1 LVDVMELP
9 TEEADEAT
17 VHVDVGR
24 KLPEPTPEKM
34 PESVMKTTSDTAEME
49 PSASVVKRKTR
60 STASS
65 GNEARLKLKENH
77 HKCPYCEKKMSV
89 HALLYTHP
97 KNCAG
102 VPLSVRLQKFRGLS
116 PPATT
121 EAEQTTHEK
130 SEVDTT
136 VTDRAPPLPLHTHPT
151 RKGPEETDGKR
162 VLYMKLVAN
171 AF

>member
-1 LVDVMELP
+1 MDLP
-9 TEEADEAT
+9 AEEADEAT

-34 PESVMKTTSDTAEME
+34 SESVVKPTSDATEMA
-49 PSASVVKRKTR
+49 PSLPVVKRKAK

-77 HKCPYCEKKMSV
+77 HKCPDCENKMPV

-97 KNCAG
+97 RNCAG
-102 VPLSVRLQKFRGLS
+102 VPLSVRFETFRGMS
-116 PPATT
+116 PPDVT
-121 EAEQTTHEK
+121 ETEQTTHEK
-130 SEVDTT
+130 PEVDTA
-136 VTDRAPPLPLHTHPT
+136 VTDRAPPTK
-151 RKGPEETDGKR
+151 KGPEETDGKR

>member
-1 LVDVMELP
+1 
-9 TEEADEAT
+9 
-17 VHVDVGR
+17 
-24 KLPEPTPEKM
+24 
-34 PESVMKTTSDTAEME
+34 
-49 PSASVVKRKTR
+49 
-60 STASS
+60 
-65 GNEARLKLKENH
+65 
-77 HKCPYCEKKMSV
+77 MSV

-130 SEVDTT
+130 SEVDT
-136 VTDRAPPLPLHTHPT
+136 HPT
-151 RKGPEETDGKR
+151 KKGPEETDGKR
-162 VLYMKLVAN
+162 VLYMQLVAS